1 MPAPLVLRRFL
12 VALVA
17 VVMVALPVGQAAA
30 SVPTG
35 KPVTI
40 PIDDTF
46 VAPNLTAGCGF
57 EVIAHFHG
65 TIRVTEDPETGA
77 FLARFAIKR
86 DFIGPGGSLTSP
98 DVGLDRLVS
107 QTIDG
112 DVLVLVIA
120 SSGSLPY
127 RQVVPGYGVIV
138 ANTGLQL
145 VEITIDL
152 STGEELDFVFLK
164 DVGLNLEFT
173 DEAQAIICDY
183 LAG

>member
-1 MPAPLVLRRFL
+1 MSAPFVLRRYLIAFI
-12 VALVA
+12 ALV
-17 VVMVALPVGQAAA
+17 MLALPVGHVAA

-35 KPVTI
+35 KPTTI

-46 VAPNLTAGCGF
+46 VAPNLTANCGF

-77 FLARFAIKR
+77 FLVRYAIKR
-86 DFIGPGGSLTSP
+86 DFIGLGASLTSP
-98 DVGLDRLVS
+98 EVGLDRLVS

-112 DVLVLVIA
+112 DILVLVIA
-120 SSGSLPY
+120 SSGVLPHHLT
-127 RQVVPGYGVIV
+127 VPGYGVID
-138 ANTGLQL
+138 ANTGHQI

-164 DVGLNLEFT
+164 DVGLTIKVTAEEF
-173 DEAQAIICDY
+173 AIICDY

>member
-35 KPVTI
+35 KPTTI
-40 PIDDTF
+40 LVDDTF
-46 VAPNLTAGCGF
+46 VAPNLTANCGF

-77 FLARFAIKR
+77 FFVRYAIKR
-86 DFIGPGGSLTSP
+86 DFIGPGASLSSP

-112 DVLVLVIA
+112 DILVLVIA
-120 SSGSLPY
+120 SSGNLPY
-127 RQVVPGYGVIV
+127 QVAIPGYGIV
-138 ANTGLQL
+138 ASNTGLQV
-145 VEITIDL
+145 VEITIDM
-152 STGEELDFVFLK
+152 STGEELDFVFLT
-164 DVGLNLEFT
+164 DVGLNIEITPEGF
-173 DEAQAIICDY
+173 AILCDY
-183 LAG
+183 LEG